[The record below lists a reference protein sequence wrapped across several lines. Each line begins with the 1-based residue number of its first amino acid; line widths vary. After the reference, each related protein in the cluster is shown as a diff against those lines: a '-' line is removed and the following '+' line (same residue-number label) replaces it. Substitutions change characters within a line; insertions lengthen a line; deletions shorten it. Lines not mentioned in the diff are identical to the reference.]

1 MIGKELEGY
10 TPKGETRL
18 ISLELLSEMLDEQ
31 EAQDNVRDVTVFE
44 NSLRA
49 DCDEGGFDWRASA
62 RGFDWWAVELEFI

>member
-1 MIGKELEGY
+1 MIAKELEGY

-44 NSLRA
+44 ISLRA
-49 DCDEGGFDWRASA
+49 DCDEGGFNWWASA
-62 RGFDWWAVELEFI
+62 RGSEYWSVELEFI